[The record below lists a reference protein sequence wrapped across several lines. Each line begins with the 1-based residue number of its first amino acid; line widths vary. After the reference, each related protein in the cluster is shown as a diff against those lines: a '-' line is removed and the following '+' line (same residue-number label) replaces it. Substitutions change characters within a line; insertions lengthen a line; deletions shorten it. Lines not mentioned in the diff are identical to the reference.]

1 LVLVSGCAL
10 DGGEPELGDR
20 FQGIV
25 GGQSHTGDPAVAL
38 LDLGQGLCTG
48 TVISPKII
56 LTAAHCLSGPATS
69 ITANFINTIGETGEV
84 IGAVSYD
91 IKANTDIGAIAL
103 ERPASMPPIP
113 ANPHP
118 LEDALGA
125 PVRIVGFGVTS
136 ENGADSGVKRLGTA
150 TLDSVPPGGE
160 MYTTNDP
167 QGTCYG
173 DSGGPNFM
181 SFDGVEYVAGVTSRG
196 TSICGDGLDIAVRA
210 DSHIEWIDAFIDAND
225 PGECTADGRCVQGC
239 ATIDPDCCVTD
250 GACVEEC
257 GSSDPECGPGDG
269 DPFDPETAGDN
280 IQGAC
285 SAAGPGGAA
294 GLVPALLALLALAA
308 LRRRRRTSLIMF
320 TAFTT
325 GSRFPR
331 FARGQ
336 SPEQAL
342 EARELELL

>member
-1 LVLVSGCAL
+1 
-10 DGGEPELGDR
+10 
-20 FQGIV
+20 
-25 GGQSHTGDPAVAL
+25 
-38 LDLGQGLCTG
+38 
-48 TVISPKII
+48 
-56 LTAAHCLSGPATS
+56 
-69 ITANFINTIGETGEV
+69 
-84 IGAVSYD
+84 
-91 IKANTDIGAIAL
+91 
-103 ERPASMPPIP
+103 MPPIP